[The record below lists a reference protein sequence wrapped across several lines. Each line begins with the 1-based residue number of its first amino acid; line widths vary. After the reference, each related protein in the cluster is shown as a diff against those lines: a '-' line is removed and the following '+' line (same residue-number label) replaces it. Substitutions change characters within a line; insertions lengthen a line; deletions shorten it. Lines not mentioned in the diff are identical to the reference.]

1 MSRVTV
7 VYRNTRG
14 IKSEKGFLFLIF
26 SLFIPGPPDGVLLG
40 KKTIISSVVIFSHFI
55 ALQSNIPFNQNPR
68 LFNSNRKPVQNMSS
82 NCHRTT

>member
-26 SLFIPGPPDGVLLG
+26 SLFIPGPPDGVNWEKNNDFQCSYFSTFYIIYSL
-40 KKTIISSVVIFSHFI
+40 TI
-55 ALQSNIPFNQNPR
+55 
-68 LFNSNRKPVQNMSS
+68 
-82 NCHRTT
+82 